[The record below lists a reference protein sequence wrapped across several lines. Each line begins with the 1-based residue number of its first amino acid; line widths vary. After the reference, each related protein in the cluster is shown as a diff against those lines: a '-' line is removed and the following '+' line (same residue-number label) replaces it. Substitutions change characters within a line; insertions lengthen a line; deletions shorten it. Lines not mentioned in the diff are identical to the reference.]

1 MFEPTLETARASLQ
15 QAEAEQ
21 IKVLAKKIRNTKHFR
36 AILQDA
42 RPDLR
47 EEVYDLVAPLLEFQP
62 PPYQKMMKVQLRHE
76 KTRRKPA
83 S

>member
-1 MFEPTLETARASLQ
+1 MYPTIETAKASLQ
-15 QAEAEQ
+15 QAEVEQ

-36 AILQDA
+36 VILKDA

-47 EEVYDLVAPLLEFQP
+47 EEIYELLVPLLLFNP
-62 PPYQKMMKVQLRHE
+62 PPYNKMMKVTLRKEKHE
-76 KTRRKPA
+76 KGRK